1 MLLPSVLVPKALS
14 KRWRFVSPDS
24 ARQRGDRELF
34 IWRDPPGWLAVD
46 SRLARCLRALDG
58 TTSAGALAAQF
69 GLDPPERTRLR
80 AVLADLERRG
90 RLRDPERPAAPGIDV
105 PEPKLPL
112 IETVTIRAADRLPL
126 EGSEIAAREAISV
139 LESAP
144 SLLARRATIV
154 LAGAEP
160 LLRPNFVIEIA
171 TWGLRHLSEVV
182 VTTGGELVTDDF
194 ARRAARIRL
203 QVEVS
208 LAGPAAEPH
217 DAARGP
223 GSFDRAL
230 AGVRRLVSR
239 DVHTL
244 LSCAVPGG
252 SPADLEALY
261 DLAAQTGAHEVRV
274 VPPKALGPNRRQA
287 GSRAGL
293 PELSREMRELFERR
307 PELLRYSGRDAFS
320 ALASACLRPA
330 RRRSCGSGSRRL
342 LIDCDGALYP
352 CSEARLPEFR
362 IANIRDPG
370 FDFEHVW
377 TASLLLG
384 EYRSKTSVERENGGC
399 ADCDL
404 RHFCLGGCRAETYA
418 ATGRLEA
425 RSPRCAELRAAI
437 FELLWSLSE
446 RPIALPQGT
455 AYC

>member
-1 MLLPSVLVPKALS
+1 MLLPSVLAPNALS
-14 KRWRFVSPDS
+14 KRWKFVSPDS

-34 IWRDPPGWLAVD
+34 VWRDPPGWLAVD
-46 SRLARCLRALDG
+46 ARLARCLRALDG
-58 TTSAGALAAQF
+58 TRSAAALATELA
-69 GLDPPERTRLR
+69 LAPSEKARLR
-80 AVLADLERRG
+80 GILADLERRG
-90 RLRDPERPAAPGIDV
+90 RLRDAGRPRAPSAEV

-112 IETVTIRAADRLPL
+112 IETVTIRVADRTPP
-126 EGSEIAAREAISV
+126 EGGGIEAREAISL

-144 SLLARRATIV
+144 SFFARRATIV
-154 LAGAEP
+154 LAGSEP
-160 LLRPNFVIEIA
+160 LLRPDFVIEIA

-208 LAGPAAEPH
+208 LEGPSAEAH

-223 GSFDRAL
+223 GSFDRAV
-230 AGVRRLVSR
+230 AGIRRLASR
-239 DVHTL
+239 DVHTVV
-244 LSCAVPGG
+244 SSAVPAG
-252 SPADLEALY
+252 SPRALEALH
-261 DLAAQTGAHEVRV
+261 DLAARTGAHEVRV
-274 VPPKALGPNRRQA
+274 IPSKVPGPT
-287 GSRAGL
+287 RAGAAASL
-293 PELSREMRELFERR
+293 PELLREMRGLFERR
-307 PELLRYSGRDAFS
+307 PELLRFSGRDPVS
-320 ALASACLRPA
+320 ALTSACLRPV
-330 RRRSCGSGSRRL
+330 RRRSCGSGRRKF
-342 LIDCDGALYP
+342 LIDSDGALYP

-370 FDFEHVW
+370 FDFEHIW
-377 TASLLLG
+377 TTSLLLA

-425 RSPRCAELRAAI
+425 RSPRCGELRAAI
-437 FELLWSLSE
+437 LELLWSLSE
-446 RPIALPQGT
+446 RPLSLPQGT